1 MPFSTNKICV
11 SHKTSEMVKVVVRCR
26 PINERE
32 KAIGCINVIKT
43 YPLEGVVEI
52 YDVNNSKTNL
62 CKVFSFDRVFDN
74 NCSQQEMYNAVV
86 RPLVISILGGFNCT
100 IFAYGQSSAGK
111 TYTMEGILNEDKYKG
126 IIPRTFEQIFD
137 HISSS
142 YNMQY
147 LVRASYLEIYQDE
160 IRDLLNTNYSQKY
173 ELRESKELGVYVKNI
188 TSTVCKNVKQM
199 MMLILKGQRRRSI
212 GTTDLNDR
220 SSRSHAVFTITVEMR
235 DTGGPLENRV
245 RVGKL
250 NLVDLA
256 GSERQS
262 KTNCEGIRLKEA
274 SKINLSLT
282 ALSSVISALASGKE
296 LHIPY
301 RDSKLTRLLR
311 DSLGGNSKT
320 LMIAN
325 IGPADF
331 NCVETLNT
339 LRYASRAKN
348 ILNKPRINEDPID
361 TLIRKYQ
368 DEISR
373 LKCQLAEKKS
383 LKEPRIA
390 CEIPLQCMG
399 DSSTIANEV
408 QSVNESN
415 IINCNETKLLGRYC
429 ANNEEESQL
438 EKSIELESE
447 LNNLMKRI
455 DSMES
460 KLLSGSNA
468 ETSSIFEHTNEQQ
481 IILDAK
487 SKEIEKSKLRER
499 DMENL
504 IEMKKETANEMKKE
518 YTNLQQEIEIK
529 SKQLNQYYRELKN
542 VRQVTKEVVA
552 DFNSDRRE
560 LEIMSYDLLKD
571 LKLRLLILECFVPY
585 EDHRRILSKLHYD
598 EELDCWAVSSDHE
611 VDSTLSQLQC
621 FNFMRRPVSMYTLFM
636 SRRVNHIFRCDRTME
651 NKQNTFR
658 FKEENILDL
667 DLVGSTRTTKDY
679 ELNKNV
685 TNTISSILQ
694 TALKQ
699 EDDINIDAA
708 NPMFRDFSFKPKRV
722 DRMFTQPIITN
733 QEIHKIKRCPSIT
746 YTPVYPKARGLVPK

>member
-1 MPFSTNKICV
+1 MSISINKISV
-11 SHKTSEMVKVVVRCR
+11 STKASEMVKVVVRCR

-32 KAIGCINVIKT
+32 KAIGCENVIKT
-43 YPLEGVVEI
+43 YPLEGVVEV
-52 YDVNNSKTNL
+52 YEVNHRKTNL
-62 CKVFSFDRVFDN
+62 CKVFSFDRVFDY
-74 NCSQQEMYNAVV
+74 NCSQQEIYNAVV
-86 RPLVISILGGFNCT
+86 RPLVISILDGFNCT
-100 IFAYGQSSAGK
+100 VFAYGQSSAGK

-160 IRDLLNTNYSQKY
+160 IRDLLNTNCSQKY

-199 MMLILKGQRRRSI
+199 LMLILTGQQRRSI
-212 GTTDLNDR
+212 GTTNLNDR

-331 NCVETLNT
+331 NCIETLNT

-348 ILNKPRINEDPID
+348 IKNKPRINEDPVD

-373 LKCQLAEKKS
+373 LKCQLAEKRS
-383 LKEPRIA
+383 LKEQRIV
-390 CEIPLQCMG
+390 CEIPLQCID
-399 DSSTIANEV
+399 DSCILANKV
-408 QSVNESN
+408 QSEIESN
-415 IINCNETKLLGRYC
+415 VFHCNETKSLARYYVK
-429 ANNEEESQL
+429 NEEENKL

-455 DSMES
+455 YSMES

-468 ETSSIFEHTNEQQ
+468 KASSILEHTNEQQ

-487 SKEIEKSKLRER
+487 SKEIEESKQRER

-504 IEMKKETANEMKKE
+504 LELKEETANEMRKE
-518 YTNLQQEIEIK
+518 YMNLEQEIDIK

-552 DFNSDRRE
+552 DFNADRRE
-560 LEIMSYDLLKD
+560 LEIMGYDLLKD
-571 LKLRLLILECFVPY
+571 LKLRLLVIESFVPY

-598 EELDCWAVSSDHE
+598 EELDCWRVSSDHQ
-611 VDSTLSQLQC
+611 VDFTLSQLQC
-621 FNFMRRPVSMYTLFM
+621 FDFMRRPVSMYTIFT
-636 SRRVNHIFRCDRTME
+636 SRKVNHIFRCDRTLE

-658 FKEENILDL
+658 FKGENILDL

-679 ELNKNV
+679 EFTKNI
-685 TNTISSILQ
+685 TNTIGSILQ

-708 NPMFRDFSFKPKRV
+708 NPMFRDFSVKPKRV
-722 DRMFTQPIITN
+722 DRMFSYPFITN
-733 QEIHKIKRCPSIT
+733 QELHQITRCPPIT
-746 YTPVYPKARGLVPK
+746 HTPVYPKARGLVPK